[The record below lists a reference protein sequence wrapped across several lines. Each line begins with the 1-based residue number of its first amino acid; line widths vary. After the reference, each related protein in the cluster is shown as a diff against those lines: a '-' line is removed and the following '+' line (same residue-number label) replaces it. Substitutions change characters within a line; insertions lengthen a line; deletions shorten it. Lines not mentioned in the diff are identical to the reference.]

1 MIIVCLAQCTWRAAF
16 YQISCKA
23 INNAALW
30 LVAVIIKPFME
41 RWRDNFRRRYGDV

>member
-1 MIIVCLAQCTWRAAF
+1 MIIVCLAQCTSRAAF

-30 LVAVIIKPFME
+30 LVAVIIKPFMA
-41 RWRDNFRRRYGDV
+41 GDVIILDAGMLM